1 MTEFSRIAVL
11 GPGILGGSL
20 ALAFQKRHPDS
31 HVSLWGRN
39 PERIAEIVATGF
51 EHATDNL
58 SLAIRDTE
66 LVILAVP
73 VGALEDLGKQM
84 LHAGVS
90 PDSLVTD
97 LGSVKSYPHESLGA
111 LLNRSGISFIGSHP
125 MAGSE
130 RSGFAAAD
138 ADLFEGAPC
147 ILTNENRE
155 SADDIARLTSFWK
168 SLGAET
174 TVMSA
179 EEHDRIVGRISHLP
193 HILSSLCALT
203 ALHDVTD
210 GRFAGK
216 GLRDTS
222 RVAAGDPQMWLEIL
236 MENRLQISSPV
247 RDASKIL
254 GHIAD
259 ALETRDET
267 AILSALVEAREKR
280 HTLDQIN

>member
-1 MTEFSRIAVL
+1 MTEFRRIAVL
-11 GPGILGGSL
+11 GPGVLGGSV
-20 ALAFQKRHPDS
+20 ALAVSKRHAES
-31 HVSLWGRN
+31 SLTLWGRN
-39 PERIAEIVATGF
+39 VERVAEIRSTGF
-51 EHATDNL
+51 DQVTDD
-58 SLAIRDTE
+58 LALAVQDAE

-73 VGALEDLGKQM
+73 VGALEDVGKQM
-84 LHAGVS
+84 LHAGVK
-90 PDSLVTD
+90 PDVRVTD

-111 LLNRSGISFIGSHP
+111 LLKRSGICFIGSHP

-155 SADDIARLTSFWK
+155 PADEVSRLTSFWRG
-168 SLGAET
+168 LGAQT

-179 EEHDRIVGRISHLP
+179 EEHDRLVGRISHLP

-203 ALHDVTD
+203 ALHDVKD

-236 MENRLQISSPV
+236 MENRLKIVHPL
-247 RDASKIL
+247 REASTVL
-254 GHIAD
+254 SHMAD
-259 ALETRDET
+259 ALEAGDET
-267 AILSALVEAREKR
+267 VILTALKEAQKKR
-280 HTLDQIN
+280 QTLDGIG

>member
-1 MTEFSRIAVL
+1 
-11 GPGILGGSL
+11 
-20 ALAFQKRHPDS
+20 
-31 HVSLWGRN
+31 
-39 PERIAEIVATGF
+39 
-51 EHATDNL
+51 
-58 SLAIRDTE
+58 
-66 LVILAVP
+66 
-73 VGALEDLGKQM
+73 M
-84 LHAGVS
+84 LHAGVK
-90 PDSLVTD
+90 PDVRVTD

-111 LLNRSGISFIGSHP
+111 LLKRSGICFIGSHP

-155 SADDIARLTSFWK
+155 PADEVSRLTSFWRG
-168 SLGAET
+168 LGAQT

-179 EEHDRIVGRISHLP
+179 EEHDRLVGRISHLP

-203 ALHDVTD
+203 ALHDVKD

-236 MENRLQISSPV
+236 MENRLKIVHPL
-247 RDASKIL
+247 REASTVL
-254 GHIAD
+254 SHMAD
-259 ALETRDET
+259 ALEAGDET
-267 AILSALVEAREKR
+267 VILTALKEAQKKR
-280 HTLDQIN
+280 QTLDGIG

>member
-20 ALAFQKRHPDS
+20 ALAFQKRHPES
-31 HVSLWGRN
+31 SVSLWGRN
-39 PERIAEIVATGF
+39 PERIAEVRAAGF
-51 EHATDNL
+51 EYATDNL
-58 SLAIRDTE
+58 SLAIRDAE

-84 LHAGVS
+84 LHAGVK
-90 PDSLVTD
+90 PDVRVTD

-111 LLNRSGISFIGSHP
+111 LLKRSGICFIGSHP

-155 SADDIARLTSFWK
+155 SADEVTRLTSFWRG
-168 SLGAET
+168 LGAQT

-179 EEHDRIVGRISHLP
+179 EEHDRLVGRISHLP
-193 HILSSLCALT
+193 HIFSSLCALT
-203 ALHDVTD
+203 ALHDVKD

-236 MENRLQISSPV
+236 MENRLQIAAPL
-247 RDASKIL
+247 RDASTTL
-254 GHIAD
+254 RRIAD
-259 ALETRDET
+259 ALEERDET
-267 AILSALVEAREKR
+267 TILSALEEAREKR
-280 HTLDQIN
+280 QTLDQIN

>member
-58 SLAIRDTE
+58 SLAIRDAE
-66 LVILAVP
+66 LVIFAVP
-73 VGALEDLGKQM
+73 VGALEDLGKQV
-84 LHAGVS
+84 LHAGVN
-90 PDSLVTD
+90 PDALVTD
-97 LGSVKSYPHESLGA
+97 LGSVKSSPHESLGA

-147 ILTNENRE
+147 IITNENRE
-155 SADDIARLTSFWK
+155 SADHIGRLTSFWK

-247 RDASKIL
+247 RDASIML